1 MTSLMHLPMN
11 SRAVTTGLLLA
22 AAMLQ
27 CGDIFAA
34 VLRVANDE
42 TEQRI
47 RVFDGVTASS
57 AYADASNIGIQLG
70 SVTADS
76 VGNRVFFIGNS
87 GGAQSLYQLNYTT
100 TQQALPQPLS
110 DTLRITHLEWD
121 ASGSTRLLGVA
132 IDPVDGSAKLIS
144 VQGGAEA
151 DPVTLESGC
160 CTFRAGVS
168 AFRSSDDSLFLVGRR
183 STDAVDQLFRFTMN
197 PPALAQAVAIPA
209 DISVLELDLSGSG
222 SLIGL
227 AYSEV
232 AAATKVF
239 TSDAALN
246 LTLLGSG
253 RSDCCFVMAASAA
266 FDTGSDELITLG
278 PTIAGLQPNPPL
290 QWRFNLASGAIGDG
304 ITPVN
309 GAGLFVDSTPIVD
322 ISVLFED
329 GFE

>member
-1 MTSLMHLPMN
+1 MN
-11 SRAVTTGLLLA
+11 SRSVTTGLLLA
-22 AAMLQ
+22 AAMLEV
-27 CGDIFAA
+27 GIASAA

-47 RVFDGVTASS
+47 RVYDGDTASS
-57 AYADASNIGIQLG
+57 AYADASNVGIQLG

-87 GGAQSLYQLNYTT
+87 SGAQSLYQLNYAS

-110 DTLRITHLEWD
+110 STLRITHLEWD

-132 IDPVDGSAKLIS
+132 IDPVDDSVRLVSMQGS
-144 VQGGAEA
+144 V
-151 DPVTLESGC
+151 VTDLGMPESDC
-160 CTFRAGVS
+160 CTFRSGVS

-183 STDAVDQLFRFTMN
+183 STDAQDQLFRFTMN

-209 DISVLELDLSGSG
+209 DISVLELDLSGGG

-227 AYSEV
+227 AHSEV
-232 AAATKVF
+232 AAATKIF
-239 TSDAALN
+239 AADAALN

-253 RSDCCFVMAASAA
+253 RADCCFVIAASAA
-266 FDTGSDELITLG
+266 FDTGSDDLVALG

-290 QWRFNLASGAIGDG
+290 QWRFDLASGAIGDG
-304 ITPVN
+304 VTPVN
-309 GAGLFVDSTPIVD
+309 GAGLFVDATSIVD